1 VPKLLLV
8 EDEKSIAEGLAITLE
23 AEGFQVAW
31 VKDGLDAIPAWERVR
46 PDLVVLDLMLPGM
59 SGTEICRTLR
69 SRSDVPII
77 MLTAREAEVDR
88 VVGLELGADDYVTK
102 PFSTR
107 ELVARIK
114 AILRRAPL
122 VDASG
127 EELPVES
134 AGVRLDRARHEVR
147 VDGQPVELPPKEFEL
162 LAYLLENA
170 GRVLTRGQLI
180 DEIWGSDYVGD
191 TKTLDVHI
199 RRLRTTRSRTTR
211 RTRSASRRSAASGTG
226 SRTREPDR
234 RAGDRR
240 PRPARRRLR
249 TALDGALPWVWTLL
263 VSISAVA
270 IVQAD
275 VARGSAS
282 SPPGRAPGWS
292 RGFHPL
298 PVRGRGAWGQHA
310 IVLNALGAAHE
321 RRGVKL
327 SRERPWRRQLVDAL
341 VDPALLFSG
350 EGRLLAAND
359 AARELFGIPIDA
371 DDITVVQ
378 AVGSAAL
385 IGAVREVQATGHA
398 VTVDTEHG
406 DHDLRAVVSQVGDE
420 ALLLVN
426 DRTRERRVE
435 DLRRNFVVN
444 ASHEL
449 KTPVTA
455 SAPSPRRSPSRRRAP
470 RNASRPAQAARPRI
484 RPPRPSGLRPA
495 RPAPARG
502 TRAARACPGRPR
514 RARRRTVAA
523 ATEQADEREIELSVD
538 APDHAYVAG
547 VPGDLEVI
555 VKNLVGNAIQYN
567 RAGGQVE
574 VGAPAGERLAGR
586 VGPRH
591 RHRHPPAGPR
601 ARLRALLPRRHGS

>member
-147 VDGQPVELPPKEFEL
+147 VDGQAVELPPKEFEL

-199 RRLRTTRSRTTR
+199 RRLRTRLEDDPKDPKRIRT
-211 RTRSASRRSAASGTG
+211 
-226 SRTREPDR
+226 
-234 RAGDRR
+234 
-240 PRPARRRLR
+240 
-249 TALDGALPWVWTLL
+249 
-263 VSISAVA
+263 
-270 IVQAD
+270 
-275 VARGSAS
+275 
-282 SPPGRAPGWS
+282 
-292 RGFHPL
+292 
-298 PVRGRGAWGQHA
+298 VRGVGYR
-310 IVLNALGAAHE
+310 
-321 RRGVKL
+321 
-327 SRERPWRRQLVDAL
+327 
-341 VDPALLFSG
+341 F
-350 EGRLLAAND
+350 
-359 AARELFGIPIDA
+359 A
-371 DDITVVQ
+371 D
-378 AVGSAAL
+378 S
-385 IGAVREVQATGHA
+385 
-398 VTVDTEHG
+398 
-406 DHDLRAVVSQVGDE
+406 
-420 ALLLVN
+420 
-426 DRTRERRVE
+426 
-435 DLRRNFVVN
+435 
-444 ASHEL
+444 
-449 KTPVTA
+449 
-455 SAPSPRRSPSRRRAP
+455 
-470 RNASRPAQAARPRI
+470 
-484 RPPRPSGLRPA
+484 
-495 RPAPARG
+495 
-502 TRAARACPGRPR
+502 
-514 RARRRTVAA
+514 
-523 ATEQADEREIELSVD
+523 
-538 APDHAYVAG
+538 
-547 VPGDLEVI
+547 
-555 VKNLVGNAIQYN
+555 
-567 RAGGQVE
+567 
-574 VGAPAGERLAGR
+574 
-586 VGPRH
+586 
-591 RHRHPPAGPR
+591 
-601 ARLRALLPRRHGS
+601 